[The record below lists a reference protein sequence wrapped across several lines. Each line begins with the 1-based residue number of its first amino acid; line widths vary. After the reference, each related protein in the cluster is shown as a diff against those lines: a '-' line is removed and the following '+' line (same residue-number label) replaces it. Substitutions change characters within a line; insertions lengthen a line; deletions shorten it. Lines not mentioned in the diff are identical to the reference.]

1 MSFLPPHSE
10 AVLPGKTITRYD
22 HRAERVTKM
31 MKLEPSTSQFEAGN
45 AAEHSRKLDLF
56 PKVEKAVLQFMDQN
70 NGKLPSVEIVRSMI
84 GGGSNRDLCSVVKE
98 VKQKQMALQTKLGTM
113 PDIPEELVLAHSQAL
128 KEMWAKTREFQ
139 TAEITDLKRA
149 QQARDAMHAEEVH
162 ELYAIIATL
171 EVDGEALLARAEAAE
186 GQLEATRKKL
196 DAMKDALAAAQAR
209 LAEREDIMAML
220 AASKAAPR
228 EQAAKKAGKAGRLV
242 PEQDEQLPGF
252 NEPEAERNDPAAAR

>member
-1 MSFLPPHSE
+1 M
-10 AVLPGKTITRYD
+10 T
-22 HRAERVTKM
+22 
-31 MKLEPSTSQFEAGN
+31 KLEPSTSQFDAGI
-45 AAEHSRKLDLF
+45 ATDHSGKPGLSL
-56 PKVEKAVLQFMDQN
+56 KVERAVLQFMDQN
-70 NGKLPSVEIVRSMI
+70 NGKQPSVEIVRSML
-84 GGGSNRDLCSVVKE
+84 GGGSNRDLCPVVKK
-98 VKQKQMALQTKLGTM
+98 VKQKLMALQTRLGTM

-139 TAEITDLKRA
+139 TVEITDLKRA

-171 EVDGEALLARAEAAE
+171 EVDGEALLARAEAVE
-186 GQLEATRKKL
+186 GQLEAARNKL
-196 DAMKDALAAAQAR
+196 DAMKDALDAAQAR
-209 LAEREDIMAML
+209 LAERDEIMAML

-252 NEPEAERNDPAAAR
+252 NEPDVERNDPAAAR